1 MGSGHDTGMELL
13 LEAAAALDL
22 AAEACEDPADDVRL
36 SGLAERI
43 REYLAVSRPTT
54 TLGMPRIASTNP
66 PRMDPSA
73 LDRPGETRQTHIRI
87 VPG

>member
-1 MGSGHDTGMELL
+1 MGPGHDTGMDLL

-22 AAEACEDPADDVRL
+22 AAEACEDPADALGL

-43 REYLAVSRPTT
+43 RGYLAVSRPTT
-54 TLGMPRIASTNP
+54 TLGMPRIPSTHTS
-66 PRMDPSA
+66 RLDPSA
-73 LDRPGETRQTHIRI
+73 HDRPGEARQTHIRI